1 MRTHFV
7 FSLIYTIYID
17 VGRFR
22 RSNQVGKLLKHIR
35 KYIVNALEQFPI
47 NGTKKRICFWYVFTS
62 PSSRRGL
69 QGVFGYKWIE
79 KPVYYILI
87 HVYRLYYQL
96 YSQYMQL
103 WCRGKAGL
111 EWGGCGNG

>member
-1 MRTHFV
+1 MGSKMRTHFV
-7 FSLIYTIYID
+7 FSLIYAIYID

-22 RSNQVGKLLKHIR
+22 RSNQVGKLFKHIY
-35 KYIVNALEQFPI
+35 KYIINALEQYPI

-69 QGVFGYKWIE
+69 QGVFGHKWID

-87 HVYRLYYQL
+87 HVYRL
-96 YSQYMQL
+96 
-103 WCRGKAGL
+103 
-111 EWGGCGNG
+111 